1 MSLYSYG
8 ANSLRGG
15 GEKPVEIHEE
25 LLYNRVG
32 WKKIFFV
39 KDSERFTRFGG
50 SYADIGEC
58 VL

>member
-1 MSLYSYG
+1 M
-8 ANSLRGG
+8 RGG